1 MFKDLIW
8 IKQNSLSESFC
19 KNIIDKFEKSNDK
32 EDGTFGDNTLDK
44 SIKDTT
50 ELVVSNNNDWVDED
64 HILFDA
70 LQKGLEEYE
79 IYLENISPACKP
91 RPYQN
96 FTMQDRGYKIQKYE
110 PSGHYDWHNDWIIE
124 DYFGTRVYVFM
135 WYLNTIEAK
144 DGGSTDF
151 FDGTSLQPKLGSLV
165 FFPATWT
172 YVHRGRKTNV
182 EKYICNGWIYHT
194 PS

>member
-50 ELVVSNNNDWVDED
+50 ELGVSNNNNWVDED

-70 LQKGLEEYE
+70 LQ
-79 IYLENISPACKP
+79 
-91 RPYQN
+91 
-96 FTMQDRGYKIQKYE
+96 
-110 PSGHYDWHNDWIIE
+110 
-124 DYFGTRVYVFM
+124 
-135 WYLNTIEAK
+135 
-144 DGGSTDF
+144 
-151 FDGTSLQPKLGSLV
+151 
-165 FFPATWT
+165 
-172 YVHRGRKTNV
+172 
-182 EKYICNGWIYHT
+182 
-194 PS
+194 